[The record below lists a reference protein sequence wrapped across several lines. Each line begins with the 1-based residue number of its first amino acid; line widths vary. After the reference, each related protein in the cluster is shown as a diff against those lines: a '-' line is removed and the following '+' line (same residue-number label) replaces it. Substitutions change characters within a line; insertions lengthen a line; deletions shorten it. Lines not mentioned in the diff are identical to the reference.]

1 MEHVASDLVVG
12 IEVVR
17 EQAVDALNELAGH
30 EAPIRAKQ
38 THPES
43 IRAKF
48 GRDQIRNAV
57 YCSPEH
63 AIAE

>member
-1 MEHVASDLVVG
+1 M
-12 IEVVR
+12 
-17 EQAVDALNELAGH
+17 DALNELAGH